1 MLDMFYNIMHFM
13 KNLIIAVA
21 LFIYLIVKLVI
32 FKFEEIQTWVKSINV
47 KPI

>member
-1 MLDMFYNIMHFM
+1 M

-32 FKFEEIQTWVKSINV
+32 FKFEEIQTCLKSIND
-47 KPI
+47 KPIKC